1 MAFVKHPL
9 DLIGRRLAMIA
20 AQMLEDSEVKFVS
33 DSNREG
39 LSWHSEL
46 LRRLSPSMRRQMRYA
61 LAVCFAVASFI
72 LMLADI
78 VSDGLVLRELNVLRL
93 GEDIG
98 KEVLDLETLFNAT
111 GRRTLVDHGI
121 ELAAATAASGKVAG
135 TKRQDKLLAICSVLR
150 DFIASGNC
158 QCIAGETYEAVEIG
172 RYTFISYQ
180 QVDTMKKTMLFY
192 FLYSCKF
199 KICIINSLIYRR
211 TGEQRVFSPI
221 EAFWYCNHF

>member
-9 DLIGRRLAMIA
+9 DLIGRRLAMVA
-20 AQMLEDSEVKFVS
+20 AKMLEDSEVKFVS
-33 DSNREG
+33 DSNRKG

-46 LRRLSPSMRRQMRYA
+46 PRRLSPSMRRQMRYA
-61 LAVCFAVASFI
+61 LAVCFAVASFV

-78 VSDGLVLRELNVLRL
+78 VSDGLVLKELNVLRL

-111 GRRTLVDHGI
+111 GRRTLVDYGL
-121 ELAAATAASGKVAG
+121 ELAAATDASGKVAG
-135 TKRQDKLLAICSVLR
+135 TKRQDKLLAICSALR

-158 QCIAGETYEAVEIG
+158 QCIAGIRETYETVQIG
-172 RYTFISYQ
+172 RYTYFSYQ

-199 KICIINSLIYRR
+199 KICIINTHIPWDRR
-211 TGEQRVFSPI
+211 AKGIFTHRGFLVL
-221 EAFWYCNHF
+221 